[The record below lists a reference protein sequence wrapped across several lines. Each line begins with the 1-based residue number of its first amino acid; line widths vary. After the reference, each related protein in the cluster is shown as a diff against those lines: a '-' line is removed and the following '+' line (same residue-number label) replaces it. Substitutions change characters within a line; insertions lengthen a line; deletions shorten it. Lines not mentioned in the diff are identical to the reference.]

1 MRKSGDPEGSAFA
14 AQLTKKAAATR
25 HYPINLHHFF
35 PPDDEFATCVARL
48 LILREDICL
57 EYYGIT
63 TGPYEWLDKNGVAW
77 RHNYFFRNSVRTLQ
91 EISSALQMLNCVQE
105 FKRAMKKTWSV
116 GDQKKFKAFCKE
128 IQSAGELVT
137 EVRNIIGAHVKHSV
151 VARAL
156 NLLGSDA
163 TGFWE
168 YPHDPDD
175 KPWHTHHPFL
185 NVIFLAMLQAGD
197 KQHRDIDELM
207 KIPGTTPN
215 LLTAIA
221 HIDNIVQLY
230 VAKRRL
236 LP

>member
-14 AQLTKKAAATR
+14 AQQTKKAAATR
-25 HYPINLHHFF
+25 HYPIDLRHFF
-35 PPDDEFATCVARL
+35 PPDDDFATCVARL
-48 LILREDICL
+48 LILREDIYL

-77 RHNYFFRNSVRTLQ
+77 RHHYFFRNSVRTLQ
-91 EISSALQMLNCVQE
+91 EISSALQKLNCVPE
-105 FKRAMKKTWSV
+105 FKRAMKKIWS
-116 GDQKKFKAFCKE
+116 GSDQKKFKAFCKE
-128 IQSAGELVT
+128 IQSAGELVA
-137 EVRNIIGAHVKHSV
+137 EVRNIMGGHVKHTV

-156 NLLGSDA
+156 QMLPSNS

-185 NVIFLAMLQAGD
+185 NHILLAMLHAGED
-197 KQHRDIDELM
+197 EPRDTEEVM
-207 KIPGTTPN
+207 QIPGVISN
-215 LLTAIA
+215 LITAIA